1 VTNPC
6 VHCNENESDFDTYLC
21 KKCAEDFQVTPQTTR
36 DFYGF
41 LARTGRSYLTSYL
54 SRPDQEQGKPH
65 DYIFAAPAASFH
77 HARRFNF
84 FTRMAELVRGVP
96 GDIVECGVE
105 HGQTLLYWLSIAFDE
120 LTPRN
125 VWGFDSFA
133 GPETVGEKDK
143 NSNGDI
149 YPPLPNVYARAT
161 EGFINLLNAYGLPRI
176 WTNSHLVVIPG
187 FFSETLKDYR
197 GEKIAILHLDA
208 NYYDSYKT
216 CMEMLW
222 PKVARGGVV
231 IFDEYQNQND
241 TLHFAGA
248 KRAIDEY
255 METLKDDGTTITR
268 DKMYGK
274 FYCIKGG
281 IQWRI

>member
-1 VTNPC
+1 MINFC
-6 VHCNENESDFDTYLC
+6 VLCNENESDFDTYLC
-21 KKCAEDFQVTPQTTR
+21 KKCAEGFQVTPQTTR

-54 SRPDQEQGKPH
+54 SRPDQEQDKPH

-84 FTRMAELVRGVP
+84 FTRMAELVRGIP

-133 GPETVGEKDK
+133 GPEAVGDKDK
-143 NSNGDI
+143 NNDGEM
-149 YPPLPNVYARAT
+149 YPPRPNVYTRAT

-176 WTNSHLVVIPG
+176 WTNSHLVVVPG
-187 FFSETLKDYR
+187 FFSETLKDYK
-197 GEKIAILHLDA
+197 GEIAILHLDC
-208 NYYDSYKT
+208 NYYDSYLCALT
-216 CMEMLW
+216 ELY
-222 PKVARGGVV
+222 PKVARGGVI
-231 IFDEYQNQND
+231 IFDEYSNTLD
-241 TLHFAGA
+241 RLHFGGA
-248 KRAIDEY
+248 QKAIDEY
-255 METLKDDGTTITR
+255 MATAGDVMYR

-274 FYCIKGG
+274 WYTVKGG
-281 IQWRI
+281 IRWEI

>member
-1 VTNPC
+1 MINPC
-6 VHCNENESDFDTYLC
+6 VHCDENESDFDTYLC

-54 SRPDQEQGKPH
+54 SRPDQEQDKPH

-84 FTRMAELVRGVP
+84 FTRMAELVRGIP

-143 NSNGDI
+143 NANGDI

-176 WTNSHLVVIPG
+176 WTNSHLVVVPG
-187 FFSETLKDYR
+187 FFSETLKDYK
-197 GEKIAILHLDA
+197 GEIAILHLDC
-208 NYYDSYKT
+208 NYYESYLCALT
-216 CMEMLW
+216 ELY
-222 PKVARGGVV
+222 PKVARGGVI
-231 IFDEYQNQND
+231 IFDEYSNTLD
-241 TLHFAGA
+241 RLHFRGA
-248 KRAIDEY
+248 QKAIDEY
-255 METLKDDGTTITR
+255 MAVTGDVMYR

-274 FYCIKGG
+274 WYTIKGG